1 VGFRSLLRPDAAQTL
16 QANPMV
22 VRRGKS
28 RLAGDQPVVVKG
40 ARFQRIVPPKGD
52 KLSETEG
59 QGTMD
64 SLRILLRAR
73 LGCITDQD
81 TEGQGLVEYALIIL
95 LIAIA
100 CLAALTALSNAI
112 LTQLWGL
119 VTSVLIPAL

>member
-1 VGFRSLLRPDAAQTL
+1 
-16 QANPMV
+16 M
-22 VRRGKS
+22 
-28 RLAGDQPVVVKG
+28 KG